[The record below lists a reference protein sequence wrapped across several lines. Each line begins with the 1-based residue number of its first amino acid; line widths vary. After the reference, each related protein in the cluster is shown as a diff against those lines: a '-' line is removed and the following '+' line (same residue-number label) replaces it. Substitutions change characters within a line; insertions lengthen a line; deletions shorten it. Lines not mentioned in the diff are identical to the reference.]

1 MNEWMLAEEL
11 PEVVADRFE
20 GFQIA
25 AGPAASGH
33 ELGQVTVRLS
43 TPGEVAAAVPHFFGF
58 APDYSVVLLGLTPHG
73 LGGRAALCHG
83 MRVDLD
89 TVERHPSRFARWAAG
104 RMLDAGAVESLVL
117 IYPRFGAPA
126 IPGMHQRLS
135 TLLCAQFR
143 QLGPRPLDSLF
154 IAGGRWWSFLCEK
167 PDCCPME
174 GTPIDPA
181 ASEVAALSTYS
192 GLVVLPSRA
201 ALAESLQPY
210 PADTV
215 ERTRAVCIA
224 LADERA
230 RTRQRAQAAEQA
242 PERAAEWDG
251 AERERAA
258 AVGEC
263 GAGAGSAPG
272 GRLVPVMREG
282 MEGAGGTMRGLNRP
296 GTEATVR
303 ALLVRQRD
311 GSHDRD
317 PADDDG
323 STNPPARPGGS
334 IGANTSIGVGGSIGA
349 GGAGH
354 AGGGDGSGAAFQLSP
369 ARQVLA
375 ATSVR
380 GISVPAWPSLNGFDL
395 YNGRC
400 HDPRVDEQEAIDP
413 SQDLSLDW
421 PEVRTLW
428 QLADQV
434 GGEVVGPG
442 WQLADE
448 SAARLLLGITDV
460 RVRDYLATWCAS
472 ERAGQC
478 VALAVELARRAV
490 TAEQAAAGYSVAAW
504 ASWALGW
511 GAWASLTL
519 ERALAAVPDYSLA
532 VLIQTGLA
540 RGVGPALVRV
550 ASHSTAK
557 RLAGMA
563 QEQA

>member
-1 MNEWMLAEEL
+1 MNEWTLTEEL
-11 PEVVADRFE
+11 PDVVADRFE

-25 AGPAASGH
+25 AGPATPGL

-43 TPGEVAAAVPHFFGF
+43 SPGEVAAAVPHFFGF

-89 TVERHPSRFARWAAG
+89 VVERHPSRFARWAAE
-104 RMLDAGAVESLVL
+104 RMMDEGAVESLIL

-174 GTPIDPA
+174 GTAIDPA

-192 GLVVLPSRA
+192 GLVILPSRA
-201 ALAESLQPY
+201 ALAASLQPY
-210 PADTV
+210 PSDTV
-215 ERTRAVCIA
+215 ERTRAACVA

-230 RTRQRAQAAEQA
+230 RERRRARLAAAEEAEAAEVAGEAEVAEVVERAQAATCAQIV
-242 PERAAEWDG
+242 ERSQTGEATQM
-251 AERERAA
+251 AERTPLAECIREADRTQA
-258 AVGEC
+258 DGRRPFGAV
-263 GAGAGSAPG
+263 
-272 GRLVPVMREG
+272 LI
-282 MEGAGGTMRGLNRP
+282 
-296 GTEATVR
+296 
-303 ALLVRQRD
+303 RQREAL
-311 GSHDRD
+311 HDRD
-317 PADDDG
+317 PE
-323 STNPPARPGGS
+323 S
-334 IGANTSIGVGGSIGA
+334 
-349 GGAGH
+349 
-354 AGGGDGSGAAFQLSP
+354 GSGAGSGSGSGAGSGSGSGSAPSSGSGSDAVLVPS
-369 ARQVLA
+369 RGTVLA
-375 ATSVR
+375 PVR
-380 GISVPAWPSLNGFDL
+380 IGDISFPAWPALNGVL
-395 YNGRC
+395 LS
-400 HDPRVDEQEAIDP
+400 HDRRPEQPEPEPIDP
-413 SQDLSLDW
+413 SQPVTLDW
-421 PEVRTLW
+421 TEVRALW
-428 QLADQV
+428 QLADRL
-434 GGEVVGPG
+434 GGEVEGPG

-448 SAARLLLGITDV
+448 AAAKLLLGLTDV
-460 RVRDYLATWCAS
+460 RVRDYLATWCAT
-472 ERAGQC
+472 ERAGQA

-490 TAEQAAAGYSVAAW
+490 TAEQAAAGYSLAAW

-550 ASHSTAK
+550 ASHGTAQ
-557 RLAGMA
+557 RLAGMSD
-563 QEQA
+563 EEGGKG

>member
-1 MNEWMLAEEL
+1 MNEWTLTEEL

-25 AGPAASGH
+25 AGPATPGL

-43 TPGEVAAAVPHFFGF
+43 SPGEVAAAVPHFFGF

-89 TVERHPSRFARWAAG
+89 VVERHPTRFARWAAE
-104 RMLDAGAVESLVL
+104 RMLDEGAVESLIL

-174 GTPIDPA
+174 GTAIDPA

-201 ALAESLQPY
+201 ALAASLQPY
-210 PADTV
+210 PSDTV
-215 ERTRAVCIA
+215 ERTRAACVA
-224 LADERA
+224 LVDERA
-230 RTRQRAQAAEQA
+230 RKQRHEQDEAEIQEDDATRMAERTRTGECTRTAEDAQAVGIHLPRQR
-242 PERAAEWDG
+242 
-251 AERERAA
+251 
-258 AVGEC
+258 
-263 GAGAGSAPG
+263 
-272 GRLVPVMREG
+272 
-282 MEGAGGTMRGLNRP
+282 
-296 GTEATVR
+296 EAI
-303 ALLVRQRD
+303 
-311 GSHDRD
+311 HDRETV
-317 PADDDG
+317 PAVAVTG
-323 STNPPARPGGS
+323 R
-334 IGANTSIGVGGSIGA
+334 
-349 GGAGH
+349 
-354 AGGGDGSGAAFQLSP
+354 
-369 ARQVLA
+369 VLA
-375 ATSVR
+375 ATRV
-380 GISVPAWPSLNGFDL
+380 GDISFPAWPMLNSFVVS
-395 YNGRC
+395 
-400 HDPRVDEQEAIDP
+400 HDRKLRHSEPEAIDP
-413 SQDLSLDW
+413 VLGMALDW
-421 PEVRTLW
+421 TEVRALW
-428 QLADQV
+428 ELADRL
-434 GGEVVGPG
+434 GAEVEGPG

-448 SAARLLLGITDV
+448 TAARLLLGLTDV
-460 RVRDYLATWCAS
+460 RVRDYLATWCAT
-472 ERAGQC
+472 ERAGQA
-478 VALAVELARRAV
+478 VALAVELAKRAV

-550 ASHSTAK
+550 ASHGTAK
-557 RLAGMA
+557 RLAGMS
-563 QEQA
+563 EERD

>member
-1 MNEWMLAEEL
+1 MNEWTLTEEL

-25 AGPAASGH
+25 AGPATPGL

-43 TPGEVAAAVPHFFGF
+43 SPGEVAAAVPHFFGF

-89 TVERHPSRFARWAAG
+89 AVERHPSRFARWAAE
-104 RMLDAGAVESLVL
+104 RMLDEGAVESLIL

-174 GTPIDPA
+174 GTAIDPA

-201 ALAESLQPY
+201 ALAASLQPY
-210 PADTV
+210 PSDTV
-215 ERTRAVCIA
+215 ERTRAACVA
-224 LADERA
+224 LVDERA
-230 RTRQRAQAAEQA
+230 RKQKAECARTDECAQTAEDTEDAEDTQMAQQESLLREAAGIRLPRQRE
-242 PERAAEWDG
+242 
-251 AERERAA
+251 
-258 AVGEC
+258 AV
-263 GAGAGSAPG
+263 
-272 GRLVPVMREG
+272 
-282 MEGAGGTMRGLNRP
+282 
-296 GTEATVR
+296 
-303 ALLVRQRD
+303 
-311 GSHDRD
+311 HDRD
-317 PADDDG
+317 AVHDQNAVHDRNAVP
-323 STNPPARPGGS
+323 
-334 IGANTSIGVGGSIGA
+334 
-349 GGAGH
+349 
-354 AGGGDGSGAAFQLSP
+354 
-369 ARQVLA
+369 VLA
-375 ATSVR
+375 ATRVGDLSF
-380 GISVPAWPSLNGFDL
+380 PAWPTLNSFASS
-395 YNGRC
+395 
-400 HDPRVDEQEAIDP
+400 HDFRPKRPEPESIDP
-413 SQDLSLDW
+413 VLGMALDW
-421 PEVRTLW
+421 TEVRALW
-428 QLADQV
+428 QLADRL
-434 GGEVVGPG
+434 GGEVEGPG

-448 SAARLLLGITDV
+448 AAARLLLGLTDV
-460 RVRDYLATWCAS
+460 RVRDYLATWCAT
-472 ERAGQC
+472 ERAGQA

-550 ASHSTAK
+550 ASHGTAK
-557 RLAGMA
+557 RLAGMSE
-563 QEQA
+563 EQD

>member
-1 MNEWMLAEEL
+1 MNEWMLTEEL
-11 PEVVADRFE
+11 PELVADRFE

-25 AGPAASGH
+25 AGPATPGL

-43 TPGEVAAAVPHFFGF
+43 NPGEVAAAVPHFFGF

-89 TVERHPSRFARWAAG
+89 LVERHPSRFARSAAE
-104 RMLDAGAVESLVL
+104 RMLDDGAVESLIL

-174 GTPIDPA
+174 GTAIDPA
-181 ASEVAALSTYS
+181 GSEVAALSTYS

-201 ALAESLQPY
+201 ALAASLQPY
-210 PADTV
+210 PSDTV
-215 ERTRAVCIA
+215 ERTRAACVA

-230 RTRQRAQAAEQA
+230 RERRRAELAALAEAGASGDAGQPADVPTVPAAAEVADAEPALQAECVLLAERTQMGEATRMAERTQTAECIREVDGRTPLDGRKPVGAVVIRQR
-242 PERAAEWDG
+242 
-251 AERERAA
+251 
-258 AVGEC
+258 
-263 GAGAGSAPG
+263 
-272 GRLVPVMREG
+272 EG
-282 MEGAGGTMRGLNRP
+282 L
-296 GTEATVR
+296 
-303 ALLVRQRD
+303 
-311 GSHDRD
+311 HDRD
-317 PADDDG
+317 PD
-323 STNPPARPGGS
+323 
-334 IGANTSIGVGGSIGA
+334 
-349 GGAGH
+349 
-354 AGGGDGSGAAFQLSP
+354 
-369 ARQVLA
+369 
-375 ATSVR
+375 SVR
-380 GISVPAWPSLNGFDL
+380 MPSRGTVLEATRVGDISFPAWPRLNGVTL
-395 YNGRC
+395 SNERR
-400 HDPRVDEQEAIDP
+400 PEQPEPEPIDP
-413 SQDLSLDW
+413 SQTITLDW
-421 PEVRTLW
+421 TEVRALW
-428 QLADQV
+428 QLADRL
-434 GGEVVGPG
+434 GREVEGPG
-442 WQLADE
+442 WQLADDT
-448 SAARLLLGITDV
+448 AAKLLLGITDV
-460 RVRDYLATWCAS
+460 RVRDYLATWCAT
-472 ERAGQC
+472 ERAGQA

-550 ASHSTAK
+550 ASHGTAQ
-557 RLAGMA
+557 RLAKMSEEEG
-563 QEQA
+563 